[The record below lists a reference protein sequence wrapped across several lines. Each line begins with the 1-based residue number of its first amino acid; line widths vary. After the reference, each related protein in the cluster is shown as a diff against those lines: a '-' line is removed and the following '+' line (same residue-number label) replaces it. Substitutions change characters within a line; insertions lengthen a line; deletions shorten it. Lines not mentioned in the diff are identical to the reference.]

1 MKTVELYKEY
11 RVARDTVSDINE
23 HLEILKAL
31 ADEVG
36 HVTEMG
42 TRTGSSTRAFL
53 ISDVKLRAYD
63 LFLDERVSELFAIA
77 QQMGKDV
84 QYHKAD
90 VLQIEIEETDL
101 LFIDTWHAYDQLIE
115 ELRLHAPKVKKYIAF
130 HDTQTY
136 GTKSEMFMNKSG
148 SNGLLPAIIHYMIES
163 GDQWKFKIHRTNN
176 NGLTVI
182 ERRNPLDVLTKLPYN
197 T

>member
-1 MKTVELYKEY
+1 MNIVELKKEY

-23 HLEILKAL
+23 HLEILKSL
-31 ADEVG
+31 ADEVN

-53 ISDVKLRAYD
+53 VSNVTLRAYD
-63 LFLDERVSELFAIA
+63 LFLDERVSELFNIA
-77 QQMGKDV
+77 KQMGKDV
-84 QYHKAD
+84 QYTQAD
-90 VLQIEIEETDL
+90 VLQIQIEETDL

-130 HDTQTY
+130 HDTQTF
-136 GTKSEMFMNKSG
+136 GTRSETFMGRGG

-163 GDQWKFKIHRTNN
+163 GDQWRFKIHRTNN

-182 ERRNPLDVLTKLPYN
+182 ERRNSLDTYPRF
-197 T
+197 

>member
-1 MKTVELYKEY
+1 MNIVELKKEY

-23 HLEILKAL
+23 HIEILKSL
-31 ADEVG
+31 ADEVN

-53 ISDVKLRAYD
+53 VSDVKLRAYD
-63 LFLDERVSELFAIA
+63 LFLDERVVELFHLAR
-77 QQMGKDV
+77 QLGKDV
-84 QYHKAD
+84 QYIQSD
-90 VLQIEIEETDL
+90 VLSIDIEPTDL

-130 HDTQTY
+130 HDTQTF
-136 GTKSEMFMNKSG
+136 GTRAETFMGKTG

-176 NGLTVI
+176 NGLTVL
-182 ERRNPLDVLTKLPYN
+182 ERRKPLDSLV
-197 T
+197 

>member
-1 MKTVELYKEY
+1 MNTVELKKEY

-23 HLEILKAL
+23 HLEILKSL
-31 ADEVG
+31 ADEVN

-53 ISDVKLRAYD
+53 VSDVKLRAYD
-63 LFLDERVSELFAIA
+63 LFLDERVSELFNIA
-77 QQMGKDV
+77 KKIGKDV
-84 QYHKAD
+84 QYTQAD
-90 VLQIEIEETDL
+90 VLQIQIEETDL

-130 HDTQTY
+130 HDTQTF
-136 GTKSEMFMNKSG
+136 GTKSETFMGRGG

-182 ERRNPLDVLTKLPYN
+182 ERRNSLDTYPRF
-197 T
+197 